1 MTAVLR
7 FKFLEIC
14 NSFQHIPYINKEIF
28 KKQNGSGF
36 PAKQNEYRSLFKSH
50 GFRST
55 FTTINFA
62 RMPWRLDWPNAEE
75 SVTDSGKVIDQ
86 WSLLANNTAPITPP
100 NQSREPIKRVKL
112 MSSRVL
118 SDAVM
123 EPERF
128 PFRKSFSVYKTETA
142 IVKHWNRKTLTIIH
156 LNSVIFFKRS
166 CIW

>member
-1 MTAVLR
+1 MDLDFLPNKMNTDLCLKVTALD
-7 FKFLEIC
+7 FAI
-14 NSFQHIPYINKEIF
+14 QINIY
-28 KKQNGSGF
+28 N
-36 PAKQNEYRSLFKSH
+36 
-50 GFRST
+50 
-55 FTTINFA
+55 NFA
-62 RMPWRLDWPNAEE
+62 RMPWRLDWPNAEK